1 MELNVLQLQNII
13 RVTAKEAVREYVAST
28 DPVIDE
34 ITETQAIRLG
44 FGRRWLA
51 HQCAKGT
58 LSWKR
63 AGVHR
68 NSPKIYSLK
77 KLRELKNEIDPLL
90 KPLL

>member
-28 DPVIDE
+28 DPAIDE

-51 HQCAKGT
+51 HQCAKGA

-90 KPLL
+90 KPFL